1 MKSTHFASFAWI
13 SVKHL
18 PEFAKCACMYVYVC
32 KYVRMCV
39 LASLSYAN
47 LIVNSGKNASPE
59 HGEEDRIDRGRE
71 TETAG
76 GCGDS

>member
-1 MKSTHFASFAWI
+1 MKCTHFASFAWI

-18 PEFAKCACMYVYVC
+18 PEFAKCACVHVC

-59 HGEEDRIDRGRE
+59 HGEEDRIDRG
-71 TETAG
+71 
-76 GCGDS
+76 